1 MNRVMRIT
9 DHVACRIPS
18 FTLESFL
25 SWLFHFW
32 PSRGGTRVR
41 LLIFKVKQPLH
52 QHLFG
57 ASTPVRAVPEV
68 AAGRQIT
75 ADKQGSRTAGAS

>member
-1 MNRVMRIT
+1 M
-9 DHVACRIPS
+9 
-18 FTLESFL
+18 
-25 SWLFHFW
+25 
-32 PSRGGTRVR
+32 R
-41 LLIFKVKQPLH
+41 LLMFKFKQSLH

-75 ADKQGSRTAGAS
+75 ADKPARQQDSRCFVVAI